1 MVKIA
6 VLGLVTIFLTM
17 IAGSVK
23 REYGIAVMIG
33 AALLLGVYS
42 ISSIEMVVTRIR
54 EFESAIGLE
63 KEYLDILLRML
74 GIAYL
79 TQFVVSLCRDAGNGA
94 VAGQISIVGKISM
107 MLVSFP
113 VMEALL
119 KTLGDMLK

>member
-42 ISSIEMVVTRIR
+42 ISSIERMVTRIR
-54 EFESAIGLE
+54 EFESAIGME

-79 TQFVVSLCRDAGNGA
+79 TQFVVSLCRDAGNCA
-94 VAGQISIVGKISM
+94 VAGQIGIVGKISM

-113 VMEALL
+113 ILEALL
-119 KTLGDMLK
+119 RTLGDMLK

>member
-63 KEYLDILLRML
+63 KEYLDILLRMP

-113 VMEALL
+113 VLEALL

>member
-113 VMEALL
+113 VLEALM

>member
-6 VLGLVTIFLTM
+6 VLGLVTIFLTK

-42 ISSIEMVVTRIR
+42 ISSIERMVTRIR
-54 EFESAIGLE
+54 EFESAIGME

-79 TQFVVSLCRDAGNGA
+79 TQFVVSLCRDAGNCA
-94 VAGQISIVGKISM
+94 VAGQIGIVGKISM

-113 VMEALL
+113 ILEALL
-119 KTLGDMLK
+119 RTLGDMLK

>member
-113 VMEALL
+113 VLEALL

>member
-6 VLGLVTIFLTM
+6 LLGLVTIFLTM

-42 ISSIEMVVTRIR
+42 LSSLEMVITRIR
-54 EFESAIGLE
+54 EFETAIGLE
-63 KEYLDILLRML
+63 EEYLNILLRML

-94 VAGQISIVGKISM
+94 VAGQVGIVGKISM

-113 VMEALL
+113 VLEALL
-119 KTLGDMLK
+119 KTLGDMLG

>member
-23 REYGIAVMIG
+23 REYGIAVMSG

-113 VMEALL
+113 VLEALL

>member
-42 ISSIEMVVTRIR
+42 ISSIERMVTRIR
-54 EFESAIGLE
+54 EFESAIGME

-79 TQFVVSLCRDAGNGA
+79 TQFVVSLCRDAGNCA
-94 VAGQISIVGKISM
+94 VAGQIGIVGKISM

-113 VMEALL
+113 ILEALL
-119 KTLGDMLK
+119 RTFGYMLK

>member
-107 MLVSFP
+107 MFVSFP
-113 VMEALL
+113 VLEALL

>member
-23 REYGIAVMIG
+23 REYGITVMIG

-113 VMEALL
+113 VLEALL

>member
-107 MLVSFP
+107 MLVSLP
-113 VMEALL
+113 VLEALL

>member
-23 REYGIAVMIG
+23 REYGITVMIG

-113 VMEALL
+113 VLGALL

>member
-42 ISSIEMVVTRIR
+42 ISSIERMVTRIR
-54 EFESAIGLE
+54 EFESTIGME

-79 TQFVVSLCRDAGNGA
+79 TQFVVSLCRDAGNCA
-94 VAGQISIVGKISM
+94 VAGQIGIVGKISM

-113 VMEALL
+113 ILEALL
-119 KTLGDMLK
+119 RTLGDMLK

>member
-23 REYGIAVMIG
+23 REYGIAVMMG

-42 ISSIEMVVTRIR
+42 ISSIELVVTRIR
-54 EFESAIGLE
+54 ELETAIGME

-94 VAGQISIVGKISM
+94 VAAQIGIVGKISM

-113 VMEALL
+113 VLEALL

>member
-33 AALLLGVYS
+33 AAILLGVYS
-42 ISSIEMVVTRIR
+42 SSSIELVITRIR

-94 VAGQISIVGKISM
+94 VAGQVGIVGKISM

-113 VMEALL
+113 VLEALL

>member
-42 ISSIEMVVTRIR
+42 ISSIERMVTRIR
-54 EFESAIGLE
+54 EFESAIGME
-63 KEYLDILLRML
+63 REYLDILLRML

-79 TQFVVSLCRDAGNGA
+79 TQFVVSLCRDAGNCA
-94 VAGQISIVGKISM
+94 VAGQIGIVGKISM

-113 VMEALL
+113 ILEALL
-119 KTLGDMLK
+119 RTLGDMLK

>member
-33 AALLLGVYS
+33 AALLLGVYG
-42 ISSIEMVVTRIR
+42 ISSIERMVTRIR
-54 EFESAIGLE
+54 EFESAIGME

-79 TQFVVSLCRDAGNGA
+79 TQFVVSLCRDAGNCA
-94 VAGQISIVGKISM
+94 VAGQIGIVGKISM

-113 VMEALL
+113 ILEALL
-119 KTLGDMLK
+119 RTLGDMLK

>member
-1 MVKIA
+1 MIKIA
-6 VLGLVTIFLTM
+6 ALGLVTIFLTM
-17 IAGSVK
+17 VVGSVK
-23 REYGIAVMIG
+23 REYAIAVMIG
-33 AALLLGVYS
+33 AALLLGAYS
-42 ISSIEMVVTRIR
+42 VSSIELVVTRIR

-94 VAGQISIVGKISM
+94 VAGQVSMIGKISM

-113 VMEALL
+113 VLEALL

>member
-42 ISSIEMVVTRIR
+42 ISSIERMVTRIR
-54 EFESAIGLE
+54 EFESAIGME

-79 TQFVVSLCRDAGNGA
+79 TPFVVSLCRDAGNCA
-94 VAGQISIVGKISM
+94 VAGQIGIVGKISM

-113 VMEALL
+113 ILEALL
-119 KTLGDMLK
+119 RTLGDMLK